1 MNDFAFHIPT
11 KMFFGKD
18 CLSKLNSEMKSFGK
32 RVLIVYGGGS
42 VIRTGLMDRIKELLQ
57 DDFELFEHG
66 GIEPNPKIGSI
77 RKGAEKCKENSID
90 IVLAVGGGSVIDASK
105 AIAAGACVDFDPWE
119 FYGGPRKPIEKALPL
134 FTIVTM
140 ASTGSEMTCGA
151 VISNDE
157 TREKLGR
164 GGFPVFP
171 KASFLD
177 PELTYSVP
185 PFQTACGAA
194 DILSHVMES
203 YFKKDVDFSLLDRM
217 MEGVMK
223 AVIANAKIA
232 LAEPENY
239 EARGNLMWAASWAIN
254 GLFGGGSRQVWSCH
268 PIEHELSA
276 RYDMTHGLGLAIITP
291 KWLRYCM
298 ETDPETRTK
307 VREFGA
313 NVFGTADENEAVES
327 LENFLYNELGLVSTL
342 DEAGIEDPDTE
353 DMAAAICKKSDIN
366 GFIPLDKKAVQ
377 EILEACRKKGAK
389 R

>member
-1 MNDFAFHIPT
+1 M
-11 KMFFGKD
+11 
-18 CLSKLNSEMKSFGK
+18 
-32 RVLIVYGGGS
+32 
-42 VIRTGLMDRIKELLQ
+42 IRTGLLDRIKDLLG
-57 DDFELFEHG
+57 DDFEVFEHG

-77 RKGAEKCKENSID
+77 RRGADKCKAEGIE
-90 IVLAVGGGSVIDASK
+90 IILAVGGGSVIDASK

-119 FYGGPRKPIEKALPL
+119 FYGGPRRAIEKALPL
-134 FTIVTM
+134 FTVVTM

-157 TREKLGR
+157 TCEKLGR

-185 PFQTACGAA
+185 RFQTACGAA

-203 YFKKDVDFSLLDRM
+203 YFKKDLDFCLLDRM

-223 AVIANAKIA
+223 AVITNAEKV
-232 LAEPENY
+232 LAEPDNY
-239 EARGNLMWAASWAIN
+239 EARGNLLWAASWAIN

-291 KWLRYCM
+291 KWMRYCM
-298 ETDPETRTK
+298 ETEPETRERF
-307 VREFGA
+307 REFGA
-313 NVFGTADENEAVES
+313 NVFGAADEEEAVARLES
-327 LENFLYNELGLVSTL
+327 FLYETLGLASTL
-342 DEAGIEDPDTE
+342 KDAGIDNIDAA
-353 DMAAAICKKSDIN
+353 DMAETICRKNNVN
-366 GFIPLDKKAVQ
+366 GYLTLDKLAVQ
-377 EILEACRKKGAK
+377 KILEACR
-389 R
+389 